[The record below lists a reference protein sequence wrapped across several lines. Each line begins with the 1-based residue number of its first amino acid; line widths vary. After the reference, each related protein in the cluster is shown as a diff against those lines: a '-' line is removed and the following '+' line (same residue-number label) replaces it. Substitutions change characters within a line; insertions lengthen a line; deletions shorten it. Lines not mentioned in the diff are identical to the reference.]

1 MKKNTKKKPNVG
13 PLVQAAATAGALCA
27 AAAAALAWIG
37 PPGPGGRTALFLLS
51 GTAALLGGASAY
63 VLFRMNRGLRL
74 LAEGI
79 RELHRGDKDLT
90 RRFPR
95 LGWCVLDGIAVEL
108 NRFLENMDG
117 LTSTVVGVAQQA
129 GRRME
134 AVRTSTDRATVGVQD
149 IAERTRELAQAI
161 EEMAGAIQQV
171 ASGAETARALSDE
184 SREAAAHGGEVV
196 NRTVDLIQGM
206 ATSIREA
213 TDSIHRLAEQSDRI
227 RGILDV
233 IRDISA
239 QTNLL
244 ALNAAIEAARAGESG
259 RGFAVVADEVRSLA
273 QRTQESTTE
282 IESMIGRLQ
291 AGTGE
296 VVERMSAI
304 AADSEEAVSHAR
316 QTGEVLERISG
327 CIARTADANA
337 QIATAAEEQATV
349 SEQLRS
355 NADAALQTA
364 TRVEQLSA
372 DAAETTNAVRFT
384 VAEIDMLMGQF
395 RVSHRVDAS
404 DIDSSIVH
412 WHDGF
417 LVGVPAMDE
426 QHRRL
431 FELMNDVYRAFR
443 AEDVDQLD
451 RSLQAL
457 VELARRHLR
466 DEEALMEAAGYE
478 ELASHREC
486 HRKLLADLDAHVE
499 RYRQSGSRDA
509 LQELLWFLKSWLVDH
524 IYRVDK
530 RYSETLSAHVRT
542 AA

>member
-1 MKKNTKKKPNVG
+1 MKTKKKPNLGIVI
-13 PLVQAAATAGALCA
+13 QAGAAVGALCA
-27 AAAAALAWIG
+27 AAAAVLVWAG
-37 PPGPGGRTALFLLS
+37 EPGPGERTAVGLLA
-51 GTAALLGGASAY
+51 GTAALLGGAAAL
-63 VLFRMNRGLRL
+63 VLFRINRGLRL
-74 LAEGI
+74 LAGGI

-108 NRFLENMDG
+108 NRFLESMDG
-117 LTSTVVGVAQQA
+117 LTSTVVGVSQQA
-129 GRRME
+129 GHRME
-134 AVRTSTDRATVGVQD
+134 GVRSSAARATAGVEDISARTQD
-149 IAERTRELAQAI
+149 LARAI
-161 EEMAGAIQQV
+161 DEMAEAIQQV

-184 SREAAAHGGEVV
+184 SRDAATEGREVV
-196 NRTVDLIQGM
+196 SRAVDLIQGM
-206 ATSIREA
+206 ARTILEA
-213 TDSIHRLAEQSDRI
+213 TDSIHKLAEESGRI
-227 RGILDV
+227 RSILDV

-273 QRTQESTTE
+273 QRTQESTAE
-282 IESMIGRLQ
+282 IETMIGSLQ
-291 AGTGE
+291 AGTEE
-296 VVERMSAI
+296 VVGRMSAI
-304 AADSEEAVSHAR
+304 ASSSDEAVGHAR
-316 QTGEVLERISG
+316 RAGEVLERISER
-327 CIARTADANA
+327 IARTADANA
-337 QIATAAEEQATV
+337 QIATAAEEQAAV
-349 SEQLRS
+349 AEQLRG
-355 NADAALQTA
+355 NADMALQTA
-364 TRVEQLSA
+364 QRVERLSREA
-372 DAAETTNAVRFT
+372 EETTSAVRFT

-404 DIDSSIVH
+404 DVENSIVH

-443 AEDVDQLD
+443 AEDDDRLE

-457 VELARRHLR
+457 VELARQHLR

-499 RYRQSGSRDA
+499 RYRGSGRRDD

-530 RYSETLSAHVRT
+530 RYSETLGAHVR
-542 AA
+542 AAA